1 MGKVKPHRSSPT
13 IDMTPMVD
21 LAFLLVT
28 FFMLTAKFRP
38 EEPVQVTT
46 PKSNSQ
52 IIIPENDVLTLTL
65 SKEGAVYIDV
75 SGKSARKQLITN
87 MGEKYGISFTEEEK
101 EKFAGG
107 SSIAI
112 PMGNM
117 KQFLALDLKAQKA
130 VKQPGIP
137 KDTAQNELVDW
148 IKQARLSNTRL
159 RVAIKGDENTKFPEV
174 NKVLKT
180 LQETNVTVFNLLTSP
195 ENDK

>member
-52 IIIPENDVLTLTL
+52 IIIPENDVLTLTM
-65 SKEGAVYIDV
+65 SK
-75 SGKSARKQLITN
+75 
-87 MGEKYGISFTEEEK
+87 
-101 EKFAGG
+101 
-107 SSIAI
+107 
-112 PMGNM
+112 
-117 KQFLALDLKAQKA
+117 DLKAQKA

>member
-52 IIIPENDVLTLTL
+52 IIIPENDVLTLTM

-87 MGEKYGISFTEEEK
+87 MGE
-101 EKFAGG
+101 
-107 SSIAI
+107 
-112 PMGNM
+112 NM
-117 KQFLALDLKAQKA
+117 AFRLLKRRRK
-130 VKQPGIP
+130 
-137 KDTAQNELVDW
+137 N
-148 IKQARLSNTRL
+148 
-159 RVAIKGDENTKFPEV
+159 
-174 NKVLKT
+174 
-180 LQETNVTVFNLLTSP
+180 LQEDQVLPFLW
-195 ENDK
+195 EI

>member
-1 MGKVKPHRSSPT
+1 MGKVKPHRSSPS

-38 EEPVQVTT
+38 EEPIQVVT

-52 IIIPENDVLTLTL
+52 VIIPENDVLTLTM
-65 SKEGAVYIDV
+65 SKEGAIYIDV
-75 SGKSARKQLITN
+75 SGRSARKQLITN
-87 MGEKYGISFTEEEK
+87 MGEKYGIGFTEDEK

-107 SSIAI
+107 ASIAM

-117 KQFLALDLKAQKA
+117 KQFLSLDLKAQKGIR
-130 VKQPGIP
+130 QPGIP
-137 KDTAQNELVDW
+137 KDSTQNELMDW
-148 IKQARLSNTRL
+148 IKQARLANPKL

-174 NKVLKT
+174 NKVLKA